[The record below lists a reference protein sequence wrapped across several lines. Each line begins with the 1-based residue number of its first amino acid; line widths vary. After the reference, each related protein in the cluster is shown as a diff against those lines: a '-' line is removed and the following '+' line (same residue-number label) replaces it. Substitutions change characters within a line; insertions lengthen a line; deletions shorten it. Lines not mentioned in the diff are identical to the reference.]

1 MNTAE
6 LLAFIKKNPISVG
19 CGLLCLILGA
29 GIYFRSSEIPDA
41 EAALA
46 QKSAEAARYAA
57 NIKNAAQLK
66 EQLDVLVAASK
77 EIDSRIVH
85 AGQLGVNSQYF
96 YKLENES
103 GAKLIDFR
111 QGSLVAAPKGTKP
124 SFNPVGFT
132 VSVQG
137 NLSQMIEFLHRLESG
152 AHFCRVTSATCG
164 TTGTGRSGLLTLT
177 ITLELLGLP

>member
-66 EQLDVLVAASK
+66 EQLDVLVAAS
-77 EIDSRIVH
+77 
-85 AGQLGVNSQYF
+85 
-96 YKLENES
+96 
-103 GAKLIDFR
+103 
-111 QGSLVAAPKGTKP
+111 
-124 SFNPVGFT
+124 
-132 VSVQG
+132 
-137 NLSQMIEFLHRLESG
+137 
-152 AHFCRVTSATCG
+152 
-164 TTGTGRSGLLTLT
+164 
-177 ITLELLGLP
+177 

>member
-19 CGLLCLILGA
+19 CGLLCVLLGA

-66 EQLDVLVAASK
+66 EQLDALVAASK
-77 EIDSRIVH
+77 EIDSRIVR

-111 QGSLVAAPKGTKP
+111 QGSLVTVKGAKTI
-124 SFNPVGFT
+124 FNPIGFT
-132 VSVQG
+132 VSMQG
-137 NLSQMIEFLHRLESG
+137 NLAQLVDFLHRLESG
-152 AHFCRVTSATCG
+152 AHYCRVLSATCG

-177 ITLELLGLP
+177 LSLEFLGLP